1 MDWGFIVSQT
11 LTQAIAPIAVVYCL
25 AAIGLNVHFGYTGL
39 LNFGQSA
46 FLAVAAYGLAVTV
59 AHLNMPFWL
68 GIIVGLVAAVLLALV
83 VPVIGYFLLRR
94 FLPALDAAALAATYG
109 SVSAVLFACALN
121 LLSAAHLPFSG
132 YMNAALAAM
141 EAPAIVSG
149 ILIYQGHRGREDAR
163 ETGRSRP
170 PLKLGAVVRLAFG
183 TDSLWLLLGSLI
195 VGILVGESGWRALKP
210 CFGDLF
216 QGVLCFFLLDQG
228 SRCAFRLDEGGRQLR
243 ARLCGRD
250 VGRQRRGRPRL
261 RQAPRSVRRRCVP
274 LRRAARLELLPR
286 GAGGDARS
294 DSGGESRRV
303 RDAAAR
309 GQLPVQRR
317 DRPAALPRRRAG
329 VVSGRPLT
337 RPGAAL

>member
-1 MDWGFIVSQT
+1 MNSDLLLGNLVNAPMLFFALGAVAT
-11 LTQAIAPIAVVYCL
+11 LLGTELELPDPMGRFFASFLLI
-25 AAIGLNVHFGYTGL
+25 AIGLRGGAELARAGYSSGMVLTLGAATL
-39 LNFGQSA
+39 ASA
-46 FLAVAAYGLAVTV
+46 L
-59 AHLNMPFWL
+59 MPFYL
-68 GIIVGLVAAVLLALV
+68 YRVAR
-83 VPVIGYFLLRR
+83 RR
-94 FLPALDAAALAATYG
+94 FDGATAAALAAAYG

-121 LLSAAHLPFSG
+121 LLSAAHLAFSG

-228 SRCAFRLDEGGRQLR
+228 SRCAFRLDSLKAAGSYALVF
-243 ARLCGRD
+243 AAVMSVVNAA
-250 VGRQRRGRPRL
+250 VGL
-261 RQAPRSVRRRCVP
+261 VLAK
-274 LRRAARLELLPR
+274 LL
-286 GAGGDARS
+286 GLSAGDAFLFVVLLAS
-294 DSGGESRRV
+294 SSYLAV
-303 RDAAAR
+303 
-309 GQLPVQRR
+309 
-317 DRPAALPRRRAG
+317 PAAMREAIPAANPAVYVTLPLAVSFPFN
-329 VVSGRPLT
+329 VVIGLPLYL
-337 RPGAAL
+337 AAVQAWFPATG